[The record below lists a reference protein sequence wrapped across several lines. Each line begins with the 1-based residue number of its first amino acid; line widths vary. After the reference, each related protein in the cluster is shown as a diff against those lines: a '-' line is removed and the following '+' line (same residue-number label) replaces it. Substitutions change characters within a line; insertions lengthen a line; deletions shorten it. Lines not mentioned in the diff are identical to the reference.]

1 MALNLD
7 VAEEPSPVVPLLWW
21 TSSGSKRLPD
31 ISMCMMLQVSPNAQ
45 NQDKKAPLSAEEQKE
60 FQKLQGSRFGVSRHH

>member
-1 MALNLD
+1 
-7 VAEEPSPVVPLLWW
+7 
-21 TSSGSKRLPD
+21 
-31 ISMCMMLQVSPNAQ
+31 MCMMLQVSPNAQ